1 MIKVIV
7 AGTKTSNA
15 RATPGGTCSGI
26 LIFNASCFSKKQNNS
41 TDNTPMII
49 PVNKP
54 VAPNSLPATPVKAS
68 LAPSTMCEVFV
79 TDNHAAKP
87 TKPGM

>member
-1 MIKVIV
+1 
-7 AGTKTSNA
+7 
-15 RATPGGTCSGI
+15 
-26 LIFNASCFSKKQNNS
+26 
-41 TDNTPMII
+41 MII

-87 TKPGM
+87 TKPGI